1 MGCEGKKTEE
11 PKKMNLRWWFT
22 DACHAIELHYHKLRS
37 KNSEKHLCLHPNGC
51 SLHNQQDLN
60 NFLVFQDRGSIFM
73 DIHSTL
79 FRLAFCLRRN
89 QNFFVFNACLLSSAL
104 KFKPGGHDVLTN
116 RIPNQKL
123 VYSKKITSTLS
134 FTR

>member
-1 MGCEGKKTEE
+1 MSYGLRGKKTEE

-22 DACHAIELHYHKLRS
+22 DACHAIVLHYHKQLSSFSRHRFHFHGYS
-37 KNSEKHLCLHPNGC
+37 FNSVQAGFLFAQKSELFL
-51 SLHNQQDLN
+51 SL
-60 NFLVFQDRGSIFM
+60 
-73 DIHSTL
+73 T
-79 FRLAFCLRRN
+79 
-89 QNFFVFNACLLSSAL
+89 CLLSSAL
-104 KFKPGGHDVLTN
+104 KLKPGGHDVLTN